1 EVMDMSFANQLLSTI
16 RLAESEGS
24 LAPQVYDVE
33 RSQDN
38 EIARAKLE
46 SMGVQIDTLTNE
58 QKTYLEGFGEGT

>member
-1 EVMDMSFANQLLSTI
+1 MSFANQLLSTI
-16 RLAESEGS
+16 KLAESGGS
-24 LAPQVYDVE
+24 LAPRVYDVE

-46 SMGVQIDTLTNE
+46 AMGVQIDTLTNE

>member
-1 EVMDMSFANQLLSTI
+1 
-16 RLAESEGS
+16 
-24 LAPQVYDVE
+24 VE